1 MLARDRSS
9 NATAPVPSNPIY
21 ITHVT
26 VIDTES
32 GKETQ
37 DQTVIIAGNRISDIR
52 KSKSEKVPANAKVVE
67 GLGKFLIP
75 GLWDMHVHAFTE
87 GRFESMFP
95 MFVANGVL
103 GVRDM
108 GTSMPLGEIDRLRK
122 QIASGSLLGPRFIAA
137 GPILD
142 GHLKPMRATFLAITT
157 PQEGREAVRS
167 LKAGG
172 ADFIKVY
179 SWLSRES
186 FLAIA
191 EEAKKQNIPFGGHVP
206 FSVSVLE
213 ASDAGMKSME
223 HLYGIALACAT
234 QEEEIQKELVKGGA
248 DLPAQKLHYLD
259 IEASFESY
267 SDEKAAQVFSH
278 LAKNRAWQVP
288 TFAAEVPDSR
298 LFDTSVTTDARLK
311 YIPPSV
317 RENWSKT
324 AATQTK
330 AGLSP
335 WGKFMEQRLQMV
347 GAMHRAG
354 VPLLAGTDA
363 AWYQPY
369 TYAGFSL
376 HDELRLFVRAGLA
389 PLESLQTATTNP
401 ARYMG
406 LEKDLGTIAKG
417 KLADVVLLQADPLLD
432 ISNTQ
437 KIVAVIVNGR
447 LLERPALDSLLAG
460 AENDV
465 KNK

>member
-1 MLARDRSS
+1 VSS
-9 NATAPVPSNPIY
+9 KPIY

-26 VIDTES
+26 VVDTET
-32 GKETQ
+32 GKEIQ
-37 DQTVIIAGNRISDIR
+37 DRTVIVSGDRISDIR
-52 KSKSEKVPANAKVVE
+52 DSRKAKPPANADVIE
-67 GLGKFLIP
+67 GKGKFLIP
-75 GLWDMHVHAFTE
+75 GLWDMHVHALTE
-87 GRFESMFP
+87 ERFDSMFP
-95 MFVANGVL
+95 MLMANGVL
-103 GVRDM
+103 GIRDM
-108 GTSMPLGEIDRLRK
+108 GTSMPLADIDHVRK
-122 QIASGSLLGPRFIAA
+122 QIANGSRLGPRFVAA
-137 GPILD
+137 GQILD
-142 GHLKPMRATFLAITT
+142 GHPKPMRATFLAITT

-172 ADFIKVY
+172 SDFIKVY
-179 SWLSRES
+179 SWLSRDS

-223 HLYGIALACAT
+223 HLYGIALACAAR
-234 QEEEIQKELVKGGA
+234 EEEIQNELIKGGA
-248 DLPAQKLHYLD
+248 DLPAATLHRLD
-259 IEASFESY
+259 IEASFASY
-267 SDEKAAQVFSH
+267 SDKKAAQVFSH
-278 LAKNRAWQVP
+278 LARNHTWQVP

-298 LFDTSVTTDARLK
+298 LFDISVTTDARLR

-317 RENWSKT
+317 QERWSKT
-324 AATQTK
+324 AATESA
-330 AGLSP
+330 AGMSP

-354 VPLLAGTDA
+354 VPVLAGTDA

-376 HDELRLFVRAGLA
+376 HDELRLLVRAGLT
-389 PLESLQTATTNP
+389 PLESLQSATNKP
-401 ARYMG
+401 AQYLG

-417 KLADVVLLQADPLLD
+417 KLADIVLLQADPLLD
-432 ISNTQ
+432 IGNTK
-437 KIVAVIVNGR
+437 KIEAVIVNGR
-447 LLERPALDSLLAG
+447 LLDRKALDSLLAE

>member
-1 MLARDRSS
+1 
-9 NATAPVPSNPIY
+9 
-21 ITHVT
+21 
-26 VIDTES
+26 
-32 GKETQ
+32 
-37 DQTVIIAGNRISDIR
+37 
-52 KSKSEKVPANAKVVE
+52 
-67 GLGKFLIP
+67 
-75 GLWDMHVHAFTE
+75 
-87 GRFESMFP
+87 
-95 MFVANGVL
+95 
-103 GVRDM
+103 
-108 GTSMPLGEIDRLRK
+108 
-122 QIASGSLLGPRFIAA
+122 
-137 GPILD
+137 
-142 GHLKPMRATFLAITT
+142 MRATFLAIST

-167 LKAGG
+167 LKASG

-179 SWLSRES
+179 SWLSRDS

-191 EEAKKQNIPFGGHVP
+191 DEANKLNIPFGGHVP
-206 FSVSVLE
+206 FSVSVRE

-234 QEEEIQKELVKGGA
+234 REEEILNELVKGGA

-259 IEASFESY
+259 IEASFASY
-267 SDEKAAQVFSH
+267 SDKKAAQVFSH

-298 LFDTSVTTDARLK
+298 LFDTSVTTDERLK

-317 RENWSKT
+317 RKSWSN
-324 AATQTK
+324 AATTQAA

-376 HDELRLFVRAGLA
+376 HDELRLLVRAGLS
-389 PLESLQTATTNP
+389 PLESLQTATIKP
-401 ARYMG
+401 ALYLG
-406 LEKDLGTIAKG
+406 FEKDLGNVATG
-417 KLADVVLLQADPLLD
+417 KLADLVLLQADPLLD
-432 ISNTQ
+432 ISNTR
-437 KIVAVIVNGR
+437 KIEAVIVNGR
-447 LLERPALDSLLAG
+447 FLPRKALDSLLTD

>member
-1 MLARDRSS
+1 
-9 NATAPVPSNPIY
+9 
-21 ITHVT
+21 
-26 VIDTES
+26 
-32 GKETQ
+32 
-37 DQTVIIAGNRISDIR
+37 
-52 KSKSEKVPANAKVVE
+52 
-67 GLGKFLIP
+67 
-75 GLWDMHVHAFTE
+75 
-87 GRFESMFP
+87 MFP

-103 GVRDM
+103 GIRDM
-108 GTSMPLGEIDRLRK
+108 GTSMPLADIDHLRK
-122 QIASGSLLGPRFIAA
+122 QIANGSLLGPRFVTS

-142 GHLKPMRATFLAITT
+142 GHPKPMRATFLAITT
-157 PQEGREAVRS
+157 PEEGREAVRS
-167 LKAGG
+167 LKASG

-179 SWLSRES
+179 SWLSRDS

-191 EEAKKQNIPFGGHVP
+191 DEAKKQNIPFGGHVP

-234 QEEEIQKELVKGGA
+234 RQEEIQNELVKGGA
-248 DLPAQKLHYLD
+248 ELPAATLHRLD
-259 IEASFESY
+259 IEASFASY
-267 SDEKAAQVFSH
+267 NDEKAARVFSH

-298 LFDTSVTTDARLK
+298 LFDVSVITDARLK

-317 RENWSKT
+317 REIWSK
-324 AATQTK
+324 AATTQSK
-330 AGLSP
+330 VGLSP

-354 VPLLAGTDA
+354 VPVLAGTDA

-376 HDELRLFVRAGLA
+376 HDELALLVRAGLTPIEA
-389 PLESLQTATTNP
+389 LQSATIDA
-401 ARYMG
+401 ARFLG
-406 LEKDLGTIAKG
+406 FENELGSIEKNKRADL
-417 KLADVVLLQADPLLD
+417 VLLAADPLQN
-432 ISNTQ
+432 IANTQ
-437 KIVAVIVNGR
+437 KIEAVIVNGR
-447 LLERPALDSLLAG
+447 LLDRNALDSLLAG